1 MTHPSL
7 TEMLHSGLF
16 QFVAGNVSFAPTGEL
31 IVTDGRFVHVHC
43 SPDFI
48 KVADALGLVSTDDTG
63 RIGAVA
69 SVEEAVAEAKQ
80 AARALARQPELFEAM
95 SMACENPPA
104 GCDCAGC
111 SYAKEKSGAHN
122 E

>member
-16 QFVAGNVSFAPTGEL
+16 RFVAGNVSLAPTGEL
-31 IVTDGRFVHVHC
+31 IVTDGRFVHV
-43 SPDFI
+43 SASRDFI

-63 RIGAVA
+63 RIGAVT
-69 SVEEAVAEAKQ
+69 SVEDVVEH
-80 AARALARQPELFEAM
+80 ARKATAALARQPELFEAM